1 MNNKVKDSGHGHPH
15 CAKKESKRKSK
26 KKVTNSDKHDGGK
39 RKLKT
44 QSLIVPTI
52 VSDSVDVGHTDED
65 LGRCPSPNG
74 GGNSFSQ
81 RLSLRSFRRFRS
93 LSKSRD
99 SSSSS
104 SSGDGGATEQHSRS
118 TDAQS
123 LCPDSMIKSSSLI
136 DLKSLCSKLH
146 RHFTSTG
153 SLREGHTGRTKVI
166 SAYHL
171 EKYTKFCA
179 FNCGYVCSH
188 IGACSMYVV
197 CT

>member
-1 MNNKVKDSGHGHPH
+1 MNNKVKDGVHGHQH

-52 VSDSVDVGHTDED
+52 VSDGIDVGHTDED
-65 LGRCPSPNG
+65 LGRCPSPNA

-104 SSGDGGATEQHSRS
+104 GDGGCSSAVHSGRATDS
-118 TDAQS
+118 QS

-153 SLREGHTGRTKVI
+153 SLR
-166 SAYHL
+166 
-171 EKYTKFCA
+171 
-179 FNCGYVCSH
+179 
-188 IGACSMYVV
+188 GAE
-197 CT
+197 

>member
-1 MNNKVKDSGHGHPH
+1 MNNKVKDGGHGHQH

-52 VSDSVDVGHTDED
+52 VSDSIDIGRADED

-104 SSGDGGATEQHSRS
+104 SSGDGTTDHGGRATDS
-118 TDAQS
+118 QS

-153 SLREGHTGRTKVI
+153 SLRQGHTGRSKVI
-166 SAYHL
+166 SAPPR
-171 EKYTKFCA
+171 K
-179 FNCGYVCSH
+179 
-188 IGACSMYVV
+188 MYKILRV
-197 CT
+197 

>member
-1 MNNKVKDSGHGHPH
+1 MNNKVKDGGHGHQH
-15 CAKKESKRKSK
+15 SGKKESKRKRK

-52 VSDSVDVGHTDED
+52 VSGCIDVGHTDED

-74 GGNSFSQ
+74 DGNSFSQ

-104 SSGDGGATEQHSRS
+104 SSSDGGCGRL
-118 TDAQS
+118 TDSQS

-153 SLREGHTGRTKVI
+153 SLREGHTGRSKVI
-166 SAYHL
+166 SAPPRKIYKIL
-171 EKYTKFCA
+171 R
-179 FNCGYVCSH
+179 V
-188 IGACSMYVV
+188 
-197 CT
+197 